1 MKANS
6 LNLTTQNIPTLIK
19 QLAIPAS
26 VGMFFNTMY
35 NVVDTFYA
43 GLISTQAISA
53 LTLSFM
59 IFFLIIGFGYGFS
72 SAITALLGNALGKRK
87 YKLASIYAH
96 KGLIFVPI
104 IGLGLSIIGYFF
116 APNLF
121 ILLGAKEEYLQ
132 LSLDYINPILFGAVF
147 FMFNFSLNSILVATG
162 DTKTYRNSLIFGFF
176 ANLIFNPL
184 FMYGFL
190 FIPAMGIKGIAFA
203 TVLIQVI
210 NMFYLFYKVL
220 QTKLIHFEK
229 LKYFIPNIRIYK
241 QFLLQGIPS
250 SLNMLT
256 MAIGSLI
263 LTYFVSHYG
272 VFAVAGYG
280 IGYRVE
286 QLMLLPALGLSTAV
300 LALVSNNFG
309 AKKYDRVIETMKVS
323 LKYGFII
330 STVGIVT
337 LTLLGRFI
345 ISFFDSNPIVVNFG
359 VEYLLI
365 EIWIFYAYVILFVCV
380 STLQAIKQPK
390 MLLYIGL
397 YRQIFAK
404 LIISYLIVKY
414 FELDFIYLWF
424 GILFMIY
431 SAAIFAYFYTNNLLK
446 KLINTSL

>member
-1 MKANS
+1 MKTS
-6 LNLTTQNIPTLIK
+6 SQNLTTQNIQSLIK
-19 QLAIPAS
+19 QLTIPAS

-43 GLISTQAISA
+43 GLISTQAIAA
-53 LTLSFM
+53 LSLSFM

-72 SAITALLGNALGKRK
+72 SAITALLGNALGRKK

-96 KGLIFVPI
+96 KGLIFVPL
-104 IGLGLSIIGYFF
+104 IGLVLSIIGYFT
-116 APNLF
+116 APWLF
-121 ILLGAKEEYLQ
+121 TLLGAKEEYLQ
-132 LSLDYINPILFGAVF
+132 ISIDYINPILFGAVF
-147 FMFNFSLNSILVATG
+147 FMFNFSLNSVLVATG

-176 ANLIFNPL
+176 ANLALNPL

-190 FIPAMGIKGIAFA
+190 FIPAFGIKGIAIA
-203 TVLIQVI
+203 TVVVQII
-210 NMFYLFYKVL
+210 NMFYMLYKVL

-229 LKYFIPNIRIYK
+229 LEYFIPNIKVYK
-241 QFLLQGIPS
+241 QFLVHGIPS

-272 VFAVAGYG
+272 MFAVAGFG

-309 AKKYDRVIETMKVS
+309 AKKYDRVVEIFTTA

-330 STVGIVT
+330 STIGIIT
-337 LTLLGRFI
+337 LTILGKFI
-345 ISFFDSNPIVVNFG
+345 ISLFDDNPVVVNFG
-359 VEYLLI
+359 VDFLLV
-365 EIWIFYAYVILFVCV
+365 EIWIFYAYVVLFICV
-380 STLQAIKQPK
+380 STLQAIKQPQ
-390 MLLYIGL
+390 MILYISL

-404 LIISYLIVKY
+404 LIIAYLIVKY

-424 GILFMIY
+424 GVLFMIY
-431 SAAIFAYFYTNNLLK
+431 SAAIFAFFYTNRLLK
-446 KLINTSL
+446 NLISKN

>member
-1 MKANS
+1 MRKNS
-6 LNLTTQNIPTLIK
+6 QTLTTQSIPALIK

-26 VGMFFNTMY
+26 IGMFFNTMY

-72 SAITALLGNALGKRK
+72 SAITALLGNALGKKR

-96 KGLIFVPI
+96 KGLVFVPL
-104 IGLGLSIIGYFF
+104 IGLTLSIIGYFF
-116 APNLF
+116 APSLF
-121 ILLGAKEEYLQ
+121 MFLGAKDEYLQ
-132 LSLDYINPILFGAVF
+132 ISLDYINPILFGAIF
-147 FMFNFSLNSILVATG
+147 FMFNFSLNSILIATG

-176 ANLIFNPL
+176 ANLALNPL

-190 FIPAMGIKGIAFA
+190 FVPAMGIKGIAFA
-203 TVLIQVI
+203 TVLIQII

-220 QTKLIHFEK
+220 QTKLIHFDK
-229 LKYFIPNIRIYK
+229 LEYFIPNLRIYK
-241 QFLLQGIPS
+241 LFFTHGIPS

-272 VFAVAGYG
+272 IQAVAGYG

-309 AKKYDRVIETMKVS
+309 AKKYDRVIETLKVS

-330 STVGIVT
+330 ATIGIIF
-337 LTLLGRFI
+337 LTILGRLI
-345 ISFFDSNPIVVNFG
+345 ISLFDSNPIVVDFG
-359 VEYLLI
+359 VSYLLI
-365 EIWIFYAYVILFVCV
+365 EIWIFYAYIILFVCI
-380 STLQAIKQPK
+380 STLQAIKRPK
-390 MLLYIGL
+390 MILYIGI

-404 LIISYLIVKY
+404 LIIAYLIVKY

-446 KLINTSL
+446 EILNKSL

>member
-1 MKANS
+1 M
-6 LNLTTQNIPTLIK
+6 
-19 QLAIPAS
+19 
-26 VGMFFNTMY
+26 GMFFNTMY

-43 GLISTQAISA
+43 GLISTEAISA

-72 SAITALLGNALGKRK
+72 SAITALLGNALGKKR

-104 IGLGLSIIGYFF
+104 IGFILSIIGYFVSP
-116 APNLF
+116 ALF
-121 ILLGAKEEYLQ
+121 MLLGAKEEYLQ

-176 ANLIFNPL
+176 ANLALNPL

-190 FIPAMGIKGIAFA
+190 FIPVMGIKGIAFA
-203 TVLIQVI
+203 TVLIQII
-210 NMFYLFYKVL
+210 NIFYLFYKVL

-229 LKYFIPNIRIYK
+229 LEYFIPNLRIYK
-241 QFLLQGIPS
+241 QFVIQGIPS

-256 MAIGSLI
+256 MAVGSLI

-272 VFAVAGYG
+272 MYAVAGYG

-300 LALVSNNFG
+300 LALVSNNYG
-309 AKKYDRVIETMKVS
+309 AKKYDRVIETLKVS
-323 LKYGFII
+323 IKYGFII
-330 STVGIVT
+330 STIGIIS

-345 ISFFDSNPIVVNFG
+345 ISFFDSNPIVVDFG
-359 VEYLLI
+359 VSYLLI

-380 STLQAIKQPK
+380 STLQAIKRPK

-404 LIISYLIVKY
+404 LIIAYFIVKY

-431 SAAIFAYFYTNNLLK
+431 SAAIFTYFYTNRLLK
-446 KLINTSL
+446 EILNKSL

>member
-1 MKANS
+1 M
-6 LNLTTQNIPTLIK
+6 
-19 QLAIPAS
+19 
-26 VGMFFNTMY
+26 GMFFNTMY

-72 SAITALLGNALGKRK
+72 SAITALLGNALGKKR

-104 IGLGLSIIGYFF
+104 IGLLLSIIGYFF
-116 APNLF
+116 APALF
-121 ILLGAKEEYLQ
+121 MLLGAKEEYLQ

-176 ANLIFNPL
+176 ANLALNPL

-190 FIPAMGIKGIAFA
+190 FIPVMGIKGIAFA
-203 TVLIQVI
+203 TVLIQII

-229 LKYFIPNIRIYK
+229 LEYFIPNLRIYK
-241 QFLLQGIPS
+241 QFVIQGIPS

-272 VFAVAGYG
+272 MYAVAGYG

-300 LALVSNNFG
+300 LALVSNNYG
-309 AKKYDRVIETMKVS
+309 AKKYDRVIETLKIS

-330 STVGIVT
+330 STIGIIS

-345 ISFFDSNPIVVNFG
+345 ISFFDSNPIVVDFG
-359 VEYLLI
+359 VSYLLI

-380 STLQAIKQPK
+380 STLQAIKRPK

-404 LIISYLIVKY
+404 LIIAYFIVKY

-431 SAAIFAYFYTNNLLK
+431 SAAIFTYFYTNRLLK
-446 KLINTSL
+446 EILNKSL

>member
-121 ILLGAKEEYLQ
+121 ILLGAKENYLQ

-203 TVLIQVI
+203 TVLIQII

-365 EIWIFYAYVILFVCV
+365 EIWIFYAYVILFVCI

>member
-1 MKANS
+1 LKTSSA
-6 LNLTTQNIPTLIK
+6 NLTTQDIPSLIK
-19 QLAIPAS
+19 QLTIPAS

-43 GLISTQAISA
+43 GLISTQAIAA
-53 LTLSFM
+53 LSLSFM

-72 SAITALLGNALGKRK
+72 SAITALLGNALGRKK

-96 KGLIFVPI
+96 KGLIFVPL
-104 IGLGLSIIGYFF
+104 IGLVLSIVGYFT
-116 APNLF
+116 APWLF
-121 ILLGAKEEYLQ
+121 MLLGAKEEYLQ
-132 LSLDYINPILFGAVF
+132 ISIDYINPILFGAVF

-176 ANLIFNPL
+176 ANLALNPL

-190 FIPAMGIKGIAFA
+190 FIPAFGIKGIAIA
-203 TVLIQVI
+203 TVLIQII
-210 NMFYLFYKVL
+210 NMFYLLYKVL

-229 LKYFIPNIRIYK
+229 LEYFIPNFKVYK
-241 QFLLQGIPS
+241 QFLAQGIPS

-272 VFAVAGYG
+272 MFAVAGFG

-309 AKKYDRVIETMKVS
+309 AKRYDRVIEIFTTA

-330 STVGIVT
+330 STVGIIT

-345 ISFFDSNPIVVNFG
+345 ISLFDTNPVVVDFG
-359 VEYLLI
+359 VDFLLV

-390 MLLYIGL
+390 MILYIGL
-397 YRQIFAK
+397 YRQLFAK
-404 LIISYLIVKY
+404 FIIAYLIVKY

-431 SAAIFAYFYTNNLLK
+431 SAAIFAYFYTNRLLK
-446 KLINTSL
+446 TVL